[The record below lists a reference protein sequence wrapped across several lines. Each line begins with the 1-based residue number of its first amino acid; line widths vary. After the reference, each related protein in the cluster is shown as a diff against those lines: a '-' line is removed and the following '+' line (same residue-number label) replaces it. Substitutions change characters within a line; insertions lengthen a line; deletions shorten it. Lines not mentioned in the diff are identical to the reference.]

1 MEVHMFS
8 ISGMIA
14 VALSAAWCGVV
25 AVRDDPARKFIEE
38 MDKAPAEE
46 RVPHWEQVKTLMA
59 RVAPAV
65 GDSAPDFSLKTL
77 DGKATVTLS
86 SFKGEKPVVL
96 IFGSY
101 T

>member
-1 MEVHMFS
+1 M
-8 ISGMIA
+8 GMG
-14 VALSAAWCGVV
+14 S
-25 AVRDDPARKFIEE
+25 DPARQFMEKMEQ
-38 MDKAPAEE
+38 ARPEE
-46 RVPHWEQVKTLMA
+46 RVPNWEHVKTLMA

-65 GDSAPDFSLKTL
+65 GEAAPDFSLKTL

-86 SFKGEKPVVL
+86 KFKGEKPVFL